1 MVEHGH
7 ETVVLCH
14 DRATH
19 MRAII
24 ALHDTTLGPGLGGT
38 RFRRYADDDEAL
50 VDVLRLSQGMTY
62 KNAAAGLDLGGGKAV
77 LLGDPLTDRTPELL
91 EAYGRAVHRLGGAY
105 LTAEDVG
112 TTQADMD
119 IVKRVTPYVT
129 GASGGSGDPSPA
141 TAWGVFHAVRA
152 TLAFL
157 GDDTERLDGRHVVVV
172 GVGKVGSALVGHL
185 VEAGA
190 HVTVSDVDVVRA
202 TDVAAR
208 FGAAVVG
215 PDLAHRVPCDVL
227 SPCALGAG
235 LDARTIPELA
245 CRAVVGAANNQLA
258 EPEDAHRLAAAGVL
272 YAPDFVVN
280 AGGLINIAEELRPGG
295 YDPARARGA
304 VERVAVNLTRVLE
317 VARDEAITT
326 EAAAERVAERRIQAA
341 RFQGRARQQPV
352 PAVDHP

>member
-1 MVEHGH
+1 MTFESVVEQGH
-7 ETVVLCH
+7 ETVTLCH
-14 DRATH
+14 DRATG

-38 RFRRYADDDEAL
+38 RFRPYASEAEAL
-50 VDVLRLSQGMTY
+50 TDVLRLSRGMTY

-77 LLGDPLTDRTPELL
+77 LLGDPRTDRTVGLL

-119 IVKRVTPYVT
+119 VLKSVTPYVT
-129 GASGGSGDPSPA
+129 GATGGSGDPSPA

-152 TLAFL
+152 ALSFL
-157 GDDTERLDGRHVVVV
+157 GDDVDRLEGRHVVVV
-172 GVGKVGSALVGHL
+172 GVGKVGGALVGHL
-185 VEAGA
+185 LAAGA
-190 HVTVSDVDVVRA
+190 QVTVSDIDPVRVAEIGVRLGVGIVGVDE
-202 TDVAAR
+202 
-208 FGAAVVG
+208 
-215 PDLAHRVPCDVL
+215 AHRVPCDVL

-235 LDARTIPELA
+235 LHERTIPELA

-258 EPEDAHRLAAAGVL
+258 EPEDADRLADAGVL

-280 AGGLINIAEELRPGG
+280 AGGVINIAEELSPGG
-295 YDPARARGA
+295 YDQARARVA
-304 VERVAVNLTRVLE
+304 VERIAGNLTRVLE

-326 EAAAERVAERRIQAA
+326 ELAAERVAERRIEAA
-341 RFQGRARQQPV
+341 RAAGARR
-352 PAVDHP
+352 